1 MITLYAKAYN
11 PQLFNYIKRRRIMNK
26 RLTFS
31 LLALIVALAMAL
43 SACGAATSV
52 VTTEPPT
59 TAPLPT
65 QVPPTT
71 APTAVPATATTA
83 PTAVPT
89 AIPPTCTPLP
99 NAMSPKAGTLGA
111 SDNPIVIVFV
121 PSVDVSK
128 ITTGG
133 QAMADCLSK
142 MTGLTYKILVGTS
155 EAASIEALGGGKAQI
170 GFLNTFSVLLAHEKY
185 NVDVELV
192 AERKYGY
199 QNPPGTY
206 HTFDFDPDKA
216 LVGQLEPFYKPEF
229 FTRADT
235 GIKTLA
241 DIKGHSFCF
250 TTAGSTSGGVI
261 PRAMFMA
268 MGINPDTDMKSTY
281 AGGHDKAAIAVYQGD
296 CDAGVAFMDI
306 LTDPPTNLQAKF
318 PDITQ
323 KVQVFAVGQR
333 IPNDGVQFIQGF
345 DPAMK
350 ALTLDAIM
358 AMDADPG
365 GNAVIYSVYAYN
377 SFEKADFSKY
387 YAPFEQLLK
396 DAGVDVSKLVKQ

>member
-1 MITLYAKAYN
+1 
-11 PQLFNYIKRRRIMNK
+11 
-26 RLTFS
+26 
-31 LLALIVALAMAL
+31 V
-43 SACGAATSV
+43 
-52 VTTEPPT
+52 
-59 TAPLPT
+59 
-65 QVPPTT
+65 
-71 APTAVPATATTA
+71 
-83 PTAVPT
+83 
-89 AIPPTCTPLP
+89 
-99 NAMSPKAGTLGA
+99 
-111 SDNPIVIVFV
+111 
-121 PSVDVSK
+121 
-128 ITTGG
+128 
-133 QAMADCLSK
+133 
-142 MTGLTYKILVGTS
+142 
-155 EAASIEALGGGKAQI
+155 
-170 GFLNTFSVLLAHEKY
+170 
-185 NVDVELV
+185 
-192 AERKYGY
+192 
-199 QNPPGTY
+199 GTY

-235 GIKTLA
+235 GIKTLQ
-241 DIKGHSFCF
+241 DIKGHTFCF

-281 AGGHDKAAIAVYQGD
+281 SGGHDKAAIAVYQGD

-345 DPAMK
+345 DPNMK

-358 AMDADPG
+358 AMEADPG

-377 SFEKADFSKY
+377 NFEKADYSKY

-396 DAGVDVSKLVKQ
+396 NAGVDVSKLVKQ